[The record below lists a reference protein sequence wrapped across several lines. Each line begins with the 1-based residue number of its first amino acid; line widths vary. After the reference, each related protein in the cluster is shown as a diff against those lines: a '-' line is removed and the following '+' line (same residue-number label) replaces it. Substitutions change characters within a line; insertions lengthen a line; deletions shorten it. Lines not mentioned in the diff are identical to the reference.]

1 MRIRCQNRLK
11 KKPLSSKPLICCSC
25 SALFADPI
33 RQERAISSH
42 PNDAAVSNP
51 NCRNTSSVSY
61 RLEGSALGG
70 KSGMV

>member
-11 KKPLSSKPLICCSC
+11 KKPLSSKPLICCSR
-25 SALFADPI
+25 SALFADPV
-33 RQERAISSH
+33 RQEQAISSH
-42 PNDAAVSNP
+42 TSDAAASNP
-51 NCRNTSSVSY
+51 NCRNTSSASC